1 MEEYTGHEWD
11 GIIGRPRDY
20 ETDYDLADQEDLDE
34 LEDVWEQMSDLPFFD
49 YDIWEE
55 NLGKRIIITI
65 PKSDLP
71 ELINW
76 QYQLKLANENK
87 ADFEVRSGI
96 KDEDI
101 IIPAAD
107 SICIALYVIKD
118 GYWYFFTEFTKYK
131 EDLLD

>member
-1 MEEYTGHEWD
+1 M
-11 GIIGRPRDY
+11 
-20 ETDYDLADQEDLDE
+20 
-34 LEDVWEQMSDLPFFD
+34 
-49 YDIWEE
+49 
-55 NLGKRIIITI
+55 
-65 PKSDLP
+65 
-71 ELINW
+71 
-76 QYQLKLANENK
+76 ANENK

-107 SICIALYVIKD
+107 SISIALYVIKD

>member
-1 MEEYTGHEWD
+1 MEEYIGHEWD
-11 GIIGRPRDY
+11 GIIGLSRDY
-20 ETDYDLADQEDLDE
+20 ETDYDLADEEDLDE
-34 LEDVWEQMSDLPFFD
+34 LEDIWEQMSDLPFFD

-76 QYQLKLANENK
+76 QYQLKLTNENK

-107 SICIALYVIKD
+107 SISIALYVIKD
-118 GYWYFFTEFTKYK
+118 GY
-131 EDLLD
+131 